1 MSWDIPNL
9 LKFVVAFVVDF
20 WWMFQVLATF
30 LLLEIP
36 FLRMFQVLGG
46 LLAKGLFW
54 GQVTLRRRE
63 LQNGPKWAYYL
74 DETRMRRSPLPTI
87 ILYIEYIVCSTTTI
101 ISWGRRRD
109 IPPARGHTTDWDL
122 TPTPWEEC
130 TSSQRV
136 IALSHTQL
144 SRPITYRHHIAWR
157 PDDGGYYLLQ
167 AEHLLVIQFPP

>member
-1 MSWDIPNL
+1 MILKIFKGNHWVKNIEMSWDIPHL

-36 FLRMFQVLGG
+36 FLRMFQVLE
-46 LLAKGLFW
+46 LLMASNPVW

-74 DETRMRRSPLPTI
+74 DETRTLRSPLPTI

-101 ISWGRRRD
+101 ISHRRRREYT
-109 IPPARGHTTDWDL
+109 PARGHTTD
-122 TPTPWEEC
+122 TEHSPTLWEESI
-130 TSSQRV
+130 SSHCV
-136 IALSHTQL
+136 FDISHTQP
-144 SRPITYRHHIAWR
+144 SRPIT
-157 PDDGGYYLLQ
+157 
-167 AEHLLVIQFPP
+167 